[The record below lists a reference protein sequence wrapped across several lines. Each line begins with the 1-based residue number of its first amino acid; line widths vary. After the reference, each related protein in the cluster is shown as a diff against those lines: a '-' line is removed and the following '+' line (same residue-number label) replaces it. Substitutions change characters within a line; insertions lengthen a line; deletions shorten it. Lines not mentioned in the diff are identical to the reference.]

1 MNLRNFLFIQ
11 SVLVKNLLFE
21 SKNINPIVLD
31 EFLKLV
37 NQNPSKFLVY
47 VKHLKLIK
55 NQMVSNFKLNA
66 IIFSVIK
73 NKYTTK

>member
-37 NQNPSKFLVY
+37 NKNHSKFLVY

-73 NKYTTK
+73 NKYTT

>member
-37 NQNPSKFLVY
+37 NKNHSKFLVY

-73 NKYTTK
+73 NKNTT